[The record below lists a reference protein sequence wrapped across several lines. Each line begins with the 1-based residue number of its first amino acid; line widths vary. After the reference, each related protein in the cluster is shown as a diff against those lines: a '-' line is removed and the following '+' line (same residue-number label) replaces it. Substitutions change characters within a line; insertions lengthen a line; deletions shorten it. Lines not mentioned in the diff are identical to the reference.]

1 MNARSARDI
10 ASALFSFRS
19 RTQAAEALGIS
30 RATLYRRLRH
40 PAVQKEIDRL
50 LECVRATTA
59 VSLSEAIEDAVST
72 LREIATNPDMK
83 PEVRIAASVEI
94 LRHLRDPQGQRVIFE
109 E

>member
-1 MNARSARDI
+1 MNALSPRDI
-10 ASALFSFRS
+10 ASALFSSRN

-40 PAVQKEIDRL
+40 PAVQREIDRL
-50 LECVRATTA
+50 LECVRATTVVA
-59 VSLSEAIEDAVST
+59 VSEAIEDAIST

-83 PEVRIAASVEI
+83 PEVRITASVEI
-94 LRHLRDPQGQRVIFE
+94 LRHLRAGQSQQVIFE